1 MQSWNASA
9 KRPAPAATPAAGA
22 KLEAPAGG
30 RTYEAMESRGPM
42 TTIIPMAQALDDA
55 DFVLFEGVVFET
67 EYLRVPDEDT
77 KEDDVVLEA
86 RRGEDEISL
95 TFAEIGDA
103 EALGEGVF
111 RLKSGALLRFLS
123 QVTLH

>member
-1 MQSWNASA
+1 MI
-9 KRPAPAATPAAGA
+9 T
-22 KLEAPAGG
+22 
-30 RTYEAMESRGPM
+30 
-42 TTIIPMAQALDDA
+42 PMAQALDTA

-86 RRGEDEISL
+86 RRGDDELSL
-95 TFAEIGDA
+95 TLAEIGEA
-103 EALGEGVF
+103 ESLGEGVF
-111 RLKSGALLRFLS
+111 RLRSGAMLRFLS

>member
-1 MQSWNASA
+1 
-9 KRPAPAATPAAGA
+9 
-22 KLEAPAGG
+22 
-30 RTYEAMESRGPM
+30 M
-42 TTIIPMAQALDDA
+42 TTITPMAQALDNA

-86 RRGEDEISL
+86 RRGDDELSL

-111 RLKSGALLRFLS
+111 RLKSGELLRFLS

>member
-1 MQSWNASA
+1 
-9 KRPAPAATPAAGA
+9 
-22 KLEAPAGG
+22 
-30 RTYEAMESRGPM
+30 M
-42 TTIIPMAQALDDA
+42 TTITPMAQALDSA

-86 RRGEDEISL
+86 RRGDDELSL
-95 TFAEIGDA
+95 TFADIGAA

>member
-1 MQSWNASA
+1 
-9 KRPAPAATPAAGA
+9 
-22 KLEAPAGG
+22 
-30 RTYEAMESRGPM
+30 M
-42 TTIIPMAQALDDA
+42 TTLTPMAQALDNV

-86 RRGEDEISL
+86 RRGDDELSL
-95 TFAEIGDA
+95 TFAEIGEA